1 MILMSKDRQEKRTY
15 IIDSTAIMHFFPNDK
30 FVNEDSYLVIPDIL
44 RSEIKSF
51 QAKAVLEVMAADKRL
66 TYTSPSEHSLNIVK
80 EKAKS
85 SGDIS
90 SLSKADIHI
99 IATALDF
106 PGSHVIS
113 DDNAVQN
120 LCSFLGIKVET
131 FFFKIKTRRVY
142 FWKCIG
148 CSSTFKEKIDLC
160 PECGNKLKRFYKK
173 KKIKG

>member
-1 MILMSKDRQEKRTY
+1 MILMSKDKQEKRFY

-30 FVNEDSYLVIPDIL
+30 IVNEDSYLIIPDIL

-51 QAKAVLEVMAADKRL
+51 QAKAILEVLDANKRL
-66 TYTSPSEHSLNIVK
+66 VYTSPSKHSLITVK
-80 EKAKS
+80 EQAKL

-90 SLSKADIHI
+90 SLSKTDIHVV
-99 IATALDF
+99 ATALDF

-120 LCSFLGIKVET
+120 LCSFLGIRVEA
-131 FFFKIKTRRVY
+131 FSFKIKTRRVY

-148 CSSTFKEKIDLC
+148 CSNTFKEKIELC

-173 KKIKG
+173 KKIKS

>member
-1 MILMSKDRQEKRTY
+1 MSKDKQEKRTY
-15 IIDSTAIMHFFPNDK
+15 IIDSTAIMHLFPNDK
-30 FVNEDSYLVIPDIL
+30 IVNENSHLIIPDIL
-44 RSEIKSF
+44 KSEMKSF
-51 QAKAVLEVMAADKRL
+51 QAKAVLEIMDADQRL
-66 TYTSPSEHSLNIVK
+66 VYASPSEHSLITVT

-90 SLSKADIHI
+90 SLSKADIYVV
-99 IATALDF
+99 ATALDF
-106 PGSHVIS
+106 PGAHVIS

-131 FFFKIKTRRVY
+131 FSFKIRTRRVY

-148 CSSTFKEKIDLC
+148 CRNTFKEKIDVC

-173 KKIKG
+173 KKIKD

>member
-1 MILMSKDRQEKRTY
+1 MILMSKENQEKRTY

-30 FVNEDSYLVIPDIL
+30 IANEDSYLIIPDIL

-51 QAKAVLEVMAADKRL
+51 QAKAVLEVMGADQRL
-66 TYTSPSEHSLNIVK
+66 IYTSPSEHSLNTVK

-90 SLSKADIHI
+90 SLSKADVHVV
-99 IATALDF
+99 ATALDF
-106 PGSHVIS
+106 PGSYVIS

-120 LCSFLGIKVET
+120 LCSFLGIKIET
-131 FFFKIKTRRVY
+131 FSFKIKTRRVY

-148 CSSTFKEKIDLC
+148 CSNKFKEKIDMC

>member
-1 MILMSKDRQEKRTY
+1 MILMSKDKQDRRTY

-30 FVNEDSYLVIPDIL
+30 IVNEDSYLVIPDIL

-51 QAKAVLEVMAADKRL
+51 QAKAVLEVLDADQRL
-66 TYTSPSEHSLNIVK
+66 LYTSPSDHSLNTVR
-80 EKAKS
+80 ETAKS

-90 SLSKADIHI
+90 SLSEEDTHVV
-99 IATALDF
+99 ATALDF
-106 PGSHVIS
+106 PGALVIS

-120 LCSFLGIKVET
+120 LCSFLGIQVET
-131 FFFKIKTRRVY
+131 FSFKIKTRRVY

-148 CSSTFKEKIDLC
+148 CSNKFKEKIIVC

-173 KKIKG
+173 KKI

>member
-1 MILMSKDRQEKRTY
+1 MSKDKPEKRTY

-30 FVNEDSYLVIPDIL
+30 IVNEDSNLIIPDIL
-44 RSEIKSF
+44 KSEIKSF
-51 QAKAVLEVMAADKRL
+51 QAKAVLEVMDADQRL
-66 TYTSPSEHSLNIVK
+66 VYTTPSEHSLIKVK
-80 EKAKS
+80 KEAES

-90 SLSKADIHI
+90 SLSKADVHV

-106 PGSHVIS
+106 PGAHVIS

-131 FFFKIKTRRVY
+131 LSFKIKTRRVY

-148 CSSTFKEKIDLC
+148 CSNKFKEKINVC
-160 PECGNKLKRFYKK
+160 PECGNKLKRFYRK